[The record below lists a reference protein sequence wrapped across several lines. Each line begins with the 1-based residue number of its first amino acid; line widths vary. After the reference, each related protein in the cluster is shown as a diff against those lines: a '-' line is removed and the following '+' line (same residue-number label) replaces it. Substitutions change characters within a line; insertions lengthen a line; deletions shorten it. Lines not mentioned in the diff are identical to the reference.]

1 VTQHKILVVDDTPAN
16 VKLLVDVLMAKGFD
30 VTAAV
35 NGQEA
40 LDKVAQNPP
49 DLILL
54 DIMMPGLSG
63 YEVCRKLR
71 ENPDTALLPVVL
83 CTSLDPQ
90 QERIK
95 GIEAGADDFLAKPI
109 NRPELLA
116 RVKSLLRIKTLQDE
130 VRAQAAQIAEW
141 NRTLEQRVQEQV
153 GQIAGLGRLKSFFSP
168 QLAEAIVAG
177 GEDMLKT
184 HRREISVVF
193 IDLRGFTAFTD
204 QAEPEEVME
213 MLHAFHASMGRLVVA
228 HGGTLERFA
237 GDSVMVFFN
246 DPVPMERP
254 AEAAVRMALAMQA
267 AFPALGAEWHKR
279 GYDLGL
285 GCGIAQG
292 YATLGPSSGVITP
305 NIGNEAPRSPGRIR
319 CHSVWQGVARLS
331 RPVTEVPH
339 QITPRVEAGHQRGGD
354 QHQCASEVDSGTQL
368 LAQHQVAPGHAE
380 HRDEKHRGH
389 GCDRRDVLQDAQL
402 QPEREAGGEHAECR
416 DDQQGSG
423 GELGLGH
430 VPQARRQ
437 HPDQRERVY

>member
-1 VTQHKILVVDDTPAN
+1 MTPRKILVVDDTPAN
-16 VKLLVDVLMAKGFD
+16 VKLLVDVLTAKGFD
-30 VTAAV
+30 VAAAV

-63 YEVCRKLR
+63 YDVCRKLR

-83 CTSLDPQ
+83 VTSLDPQ

-95 GIEAGADDFLAKPI
+95 GIEAGADDFLTKPI

-116 RVKSLLRIKTLQDE
+116 RVNSLLRIKILQDE
-130 VRAQAAQIAEW
+130 VKLQTAQIAQW
-141 NRTLEQRVQEQV
+141 NLTLEQRVQEQV
-153 GQIAGLGRLKSFFSP
+153 AQIDGLGRLKSFFSP

-177 GEDMLKT
+177 GAAMLKT
-184 HRREISVVF
+184 HRREINVVF

-213 MLHAFHASMGRLVVA
+213 MLHAFHASMGRIVVQ

-254 AEAAVRMALAMQA
+254 AEAAVRMALAMQQ
-267 AFPALGAEWHKR
+267 AFPALGAEWSKR
-279 GYDLGL
+279 GFDLGL

-292 YATLGPSSGVITP
+292 YATLGQ
-305 NIGNEAPRSPGRIR
+305 IGFEGRWDYAAIG
-319 CHSVWQGVARLS
+319 SVTNLAARLCS
-331 RPVTEVPH
+331 EAKGG
-339 QITPRVEAGHQRGGD
+339 QILVDRKTMAKVEGL
-354 QHQCASEVDSGTQL
+354 VDS
-368 LAQHQVAPGHAE
+368 VALGPLTLKGFTHPVPAF
-380 HRDEKHRGH
+380 
-389 GCDRRDVLQDAQL
+389 
-402 QPEREAGGEHAECR
+402 
-416 DDQQGSG
+416 
-423 GELGLGH
+423 ELGALKAVESG
-430 VPQARRQ
+430 AAG
-437 HPDQRERVY
+437 

>member
-1 VTQHKILVVDDTPAN
+1 MSEPVPHKILVVDDTPAN
-16 VKLLVDVLMAKGFD
+16 VKLLVDVLTAKGFD

-63 YEVCRKLR
+63 YDVCRKLR

-83 CTSLDPQ
+83 VTSLDPQ

-95 GIEAGADDFLAKPI
+95 GIEAGADDFLTKPI

-116 RVKSLLRIKTLQDE
+116 RVKSLLRIKILQDE
-130 VRAQAAQIAEW
+130 VKAQTAQIAEW

-153 GQIAGLGRLKSFFSP
+153 NQIAGLGRLKSFFSP

-177 GEDMLKT
+177 GADMLKT

-213 MLHAFHASMGRLVVA
+213 MLHTFHASMGQLVVE

-254 AEAAVRMALAMQA
+254 AEAAVRMALAMQQ
-267 AFPALGAEWHKR
+267 AFPALGAEWRKR

-292 YATLGPSSGVITP
+292 YATLGQ
-305 NIGNEAPRSPGRIR
+305 IGFEGRWDYAAIG
-319 CHSVWQGVARLS
+319 SVTNLAARLCS
-331 RPVTEVPH
+331 EARGGQVLVDRK
-339 QITPRVEAGHQRGGD
+339 IMAKVEALVEATPLGPLTLKGFSQPVP
-354 QHQCASEVDSGTQL
+354 AF
-368 LAQHQVAPGHAE
+368 AVAGWKP
-380 HRDEKHRGH
+380 
-389 GCDRRDVLQDAQL
+389 
-402 QPEREAGGEHAECR
+402 AG
-416 DDQQGSG
+416 
-423 GELGLGH
+423 
-430 VPQARRQ
+430 
-437 HPDQRERVY
+437 